1 MSTMSLT
8 SNEGALPSASAV
20 LEVTAT
26 NPEYNQPALRIKQAG
41 LRGGAASIR
50 IDDPNPDIEFVETD
64 QVAPAGKYEIAVQ
77 SDKLQINGR
86 NASDTSFETMFVFQR
101 LGAGGNIGFRTT
113 SQFGKGQGVIAI
125 ANVSVA
131 PSANPAGG
139 GILYVEDGALKY
151 RGSKG
156 TVTVIAPA

>member
-1 MSTMSLT
+1 
-8 SNEGALPSASAV
+8 
-20 LEVTAT
+20 
-26 NPEYNQPALRIKQAG
+26 
-41 LRGGAASIR
+41 
-50 IDDPNPDIEFVETD
+50 D

-86 NASDTSFETMFVFQR
+86 NASNTSFETMFVFQR

-125 ANVSVA
+125 ANASVA
-131 PSANPAGG
+131 PSVNPAGG

-151 RGSKG
+151 RGANG
-156 TVTVIAPA
+156 TVTTIAPA